1 MATTL
6 TPSRALRR
14 PRRLDLRALLGGGLA
29 VLAFFGTLLAYH
41 GMQASRSVLE
51 VTRDLPAGAIL
62 RTADL
67 RVEAVRLDDQTYA
80 AAVPAN
86 EAQTVVG
93 KALAG
98 PAYARQL
105 LVRAQLQARPA
116 LLPGQEAFVVPLPA
130 DTGAAGHFQP
140 GDDVQLLWTA
150 AKSGAPPQA
159 EVLLDRVR
167 VLDVTFAPATG
178 VVSTQGVPSSNR
190 AASLTLA
197 ISREQA
203 MQLAA
208 AKVSGV
214 LDVALLPPQEGTSH

>member
-14 PRRLDLRALLGGGLA
+14 PRRLDLRALLGGSLA

-41 GMQASRSVLE
+41 GLQASRTVVL
-51 VTRDLPAGAIL
+51 VTHNLPAGAVL

-67 RVEAVRLDDQTYA
+67 RTEAVRLDDQTYA
-80 AAVPAN
+80 AAVPADA
-86 EAQTVVG
+86 AQTVVG

-98 PAYARQL
+98 PAYAQQI

-116 LLPGQEAFVVPLPA
+116 LHPGQEAFVVPLPA

-140 GDDVQLLWTA
+140 GDDVQLLWTN
-150 AKSGAPPQA
+150 AKSGTPAQA

-167 VLDVTFAPATG
+167 VLDVTYAPATG
-178 VVSTQGVPSSNR
+178 IVSTQGVPPSRR
-190 AASLTLA
+190 AASLTLRLTPA
-197 ISREQA
+197 QVPLI
-203 MQLAA
+203 AA
-208 AKVSGV
+208 AKVTGV
-214 LDVALLPPQEGTSH
+214 LDAALLPPAGANH